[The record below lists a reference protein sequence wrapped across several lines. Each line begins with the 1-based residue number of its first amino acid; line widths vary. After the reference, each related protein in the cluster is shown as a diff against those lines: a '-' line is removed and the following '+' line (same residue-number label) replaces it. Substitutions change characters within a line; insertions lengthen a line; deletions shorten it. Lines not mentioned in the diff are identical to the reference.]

1 MSLAASSSIS
11 LMKETPMRN
20 NDNNPQRVRPSLS
33 LAAARLAERPWSD
46 AEVARD
52 LAKLSDETAMRM
64 FAIFGTTDGAL
75 QVNNRWCIQID
86 GMNVDVE
93 QLRSD
98 SQYSGS
104 ARDTNDFQM
113 ASDAVKLAG
122 MSGDLTVHRL
132 RAMASKLAPAILAS
146 FSECSHCK
154 SDEPTC
160 VIVHVAEKLQDQ
172 GELLLVREG
181 GPKDDRVWQIAPK
194 TRDQVIHNIRP
205 RWSAAAIRSQDS
217 IQPNNNEG
225 DSAS

>member
-1 MSLAASSSIS
+1 
-11 LMKETPMRN
+11 MRN

-33 LAAARLAERPWSD
+33 AVAARLAERPWID

-75 QVNNRWCIQID
+75 QVNSRWCIQID
-86 GMNVDVE
+86 GMIVDVE
-93 QLRSD
+93 NLRTD
-98 SQYSGS
+98 SAYSGI
-104 ARDTNDFQM
+104 ARDANDFQL

-146 FSECSHCK
+146 FGECSNCK
-154 SDEPTC
+154 SDEPMC
-160 VIVHVAEKLQDQ
+160 VIVHVAEKLQEQ
-172 GELLLVREG
+172 GELLLAREG
-181 GPKDDRVWQIAPK
+181 GPAADRVWQLAPI

-205 RWSAAAIRSQDS
+205 RWSAATNRSQES
-217 IQPNNNEG
+217 SHTNNNPG

>member
-1 MSLAASSSIS
+1 
-11 LMKETPMRN
+11 MRN
-20 NDNNPQRVRPSLS
+20 DDNNPQRVRPSLS
-33 LAAARLAERPWSD
+33 AVAARLAERPWID

-75 QVNNRWCIQID
+75 QVNSRWCIQID
-86 GMNVDVE
+86 GMIVDVE
-93 QLRSD
+93 NLRTA
-98 SQYSGS
+98 YSGI
-104 ARDTNDFQM
+104 ARDANDFQL

-146 FSECSHCK
+146 FGECSNCK
-154 SDEPTC
+154 SDEPMC
-160 VIVHVAEKLQDQ
+160 VIVHVAEKLQEQ
-172 GELLLVREG
+172 GELLLAREG
-181 GPKDDRVWQIAPK
+181 GPAADRVWQLAPM

>member
-1 MSLAASSSIS
+1 
-11 LMKETPMRN
+11 MRN

-33 LAAARLAERPWSD
+33 AVAARLAERPWID

-75 QVNNRWCIQID
+75 QVNSRWCIQID
-86 GMNVDVE
+86 GMIVDVE
-93 QLRSD
+93 NLRTA
-98 SQYSGS
+98 YSGI
-104 ARDTNDFQM
+104 ARDANDLQL